1 MAHGDAAVVCR
12 LLKRIMRPDCFKTFV
27 RCGVE
32 ALPPDCPRFSTLAEQ
47 AILGA
52 LEQSTPTLFILTAK
66 QGVGKSFLAMR
77 LYERVINERQ
87 DVLPVILCGNEKLTR
102 DFERAIFLSLSRALY
117 DFLVKTR
124 MARRRP
130 EDAGI
135 TDLKQLSF
143 VLEVARL
150 KAFLIIDEAH
160 LVPDLG
166 KLMDK
171 IRELEE
177 ELQYASVLLMF
188 QDLNVEQKEKIK
200 DMLIGRG
207 GTRFNLVELTEQR
220 LLPTGD
226 QVKEIREWAE
236 KALGDVAAA
245 AVYAKLAETYG
256 FRAANHFA
264 QHFRSPRPASGD
276 ERELSAALVRALAKK
291 YSLPTEVA
299 VEGRCRAD
307 LIVGK
312 HAVDV
317 KICND
322 PNSLKR
328 AVEDDAKRKCDVKY
342 VVVGRCKSA
351 VPQEKLVAVVETDA
365 ASLAY
370 AVRMAVGNMDIS
382 AIIDKAAE
390 ALAELI
396 DLSVLGIEEHR
407 PDVEKIKSLLEELC
421 RSLDVQ
427 GEARSRV
434 KNNKYMRTIA
444 ATLGI
449 ELREADDVDKVV
461 QQLQK
466 MELPYYLRLVGA
478 RVKCARREIKAVG

>member
-1 MAHGDAAVVCR
+1 MEDGDAAVVR
-12 LLKRIMRPDCFKTFV
+12 GLLRRVMRPDCFKTFV

-32 ALPPDCPRFSTLAEQ
+32 ALPPDCKRFSTLAEQ

-52 LEQSTPTLFILTAK
+52 LEQGTPTLFILTAR

-87 DVLPVILCGNEKLTR
+87 DVLPAVLCGSEKLTR
-102 DFERAIFLSLSRALY
+102 DFEHAVFLSLSRALY

-135 TDLKQLSF
+135 ADLKQLSF
-143 VLEVARL
+143 VLEVAKL
-150 KAFLIIDEAH
+150 KTFLIIDEAH

-177 ELQYASVLLMF
+177 ELQYAGVLLMF
-188 QDLNVEQKEKIK
+188 QDLDVGQKEKIR
-200 DMLIGRG
+200 DVLMGRG
-207 GTRFNLVELTEQR
+207 GTRFSWEELTEHH

-226 QVKEIREWAE
+226 QVKEIKEWAE
-236 KALGDVAAA
+236 KALGDAAAA
-245 AVYAKLAETYG
+245 AVYAKMAEAYG

-264 QHFRSPRPASGD
+264 QYFRSPKPSSGD

-307 LIVGK
+307 LIVGR

-328 AVEDDAKRKCDVKY
+328 AVEDDAKRSCGVKY
-342 VVVGRCKSA
+342 VVVGRCRSA
-351 VPQEKLVAVVETDA
+351 VPPEKLVAAVETDA

-370 AVRMAVGNMDIS
+370 AVRMAAGSMHIS
-382 AIIDKAAE
+382 AITDKAAE

-396 DLSVLGIEEHR
+396 DLTVLGVEEHR
-407 PDVEKIKSLLEELC
+407 PEEKIKSLLEELC
-421 RSLDVQ
+421 RTLGPQ
-427 GEARSRV
+427 GETRSRV
-434 KNNKYMRTIA
+434 KENKYMLAIA

-449 ELREADDVDKVV
+449 ELQKADDVNKVV

-466 MELPYYLRLVGA
+466 MELPHYLRLVGA
-478 RVKCARREIKAVG
+478 RVKCAQREI

>member
-1 MAHGDAAVVCR
+1 MVLRVLR
-12 LLKRIMRPDCFKTFV
+12 RMRPDCFKTSV

-32 ALPPDCPRFSTLAEQ
+32 ALPPECRRFSTLAEQ
-47 AILGA
+47 AVLGA
-52 LEQSTPTLFILTAK
+52 LEQAVPTLFILTAR

-77 LYERVINERQ
+77 LYERLTEEGRG
-87 DVLPVILCGNEKLTR
+87 VLPAVLCGSEKLTR
-102 DFERAIFLSLSRALY
+102 DFEQELFVSLSRAFS
-117 DFLVKTR
+117 DFLVK
-124 MARRRP
+124 ARGVKRRP
-130 EDAGI
+130 EDAGL
-135 TDLKQLSF
+135 TSLRHLSF
-143 VLEVARL
+143 VLEVAGL
-150 KAFLIIDEAH
+150 KTFLIIDEAH

-171 IRELEE
+171 IRELED
-177 ELQYASVLLMF
+177 ELQYAGVLLMF
-188 QDLNVEQKEKIK
+188 QDLDVEQKKKIEQ
-200 DMLIGRG
+200 MLIGRG
-207 GTRFNLVELTEQR
+207 GTRFTREELTEHH

-236 KALGDVAAA
+236 IALGDAAAA
-245 AVYAKLAETYG
+245 AVYAKLAEVYG

-264 QHFRSPRPASGD
+264 QHFRSPKPASGD
-276 ERELSAALVRALAKK
+276 ERELSAALVRALAKR
-291 YSLPTEVA
+291 YGLPTEVV

-312 HAVDV
+312 QAVDV
-317 KICND
+317 KICSD

-370 AVRMAVGNMDIS
+370 AAKTAERNMYMSSILNTV
-382 AIIDKAAE
+382 AE

-396 DLSVLGIEEHR
+396 DLSALGVEEHR

-421 RSLDVQ
+421 HSLGQQ
-427 GEARSRV
+427 GETRSKLISNR
-434 KNNKYMRTIA
+434 YMRIIA

-449 ELREADDVDKVV
+449 ELQRADDVNKVV
-461 QQLQK
+461 QHVQK

-478 RVKCARREIKAVG
+478 RVKCIQRESSLRPRAE

>member
-1 MAHGDAAVVCR
+1 
-12 LLKRIMRPDCFKTFV
+12 MRPDCFKTFV

-52 LEQSTPTLFILTAK
+52 LEQNTPTLFILTAR

-77 LYERVINERQ
+77 LYERMISERQ
-87 DVLPVILCGNEKLTR
+87 DVLPVILCGSEKLTS
-102 DFERAIFLSLSRALY
+102 DFESAVFLSLSRTLY

-124 MARRRP
+124 MVKRRP

-135 TDLKQLSF
+135 TDLNQLSF

-160 LVPDLG
+160 LVPDLD

-177 ELQYASVLLMF
+177 KLQYAGVLLMF
-188 QDLNVEQKEKIK
+188 QELDVKQREKIK
-200 DMLIGRG
+200 DMLMGRG
-207 GTRFNLVELTEQR
+207 GTRFTWEELTER
-220 LLPTGD
+220 HLLPTGD

-245 AVYAKLAETYG
+245 AVYAKLAEAYG

-264 QHFRSPRPASGD
+264 QHFRSPKPASGD

-291 YSLPTEVA
+291 YNLPTEVA

-307 LIVGK
+307 LVVGK

-322 PNSLKR
+322 PNSLKK
-328 AVEDDAKRKCDVKY
+328 AVEDDAKRKCNVKY

-370 AVRMAVGNMDIS
+370 AVRMAAGNMNIS

-396 DLSVLGIEEHR
+396 DLSTLGAEEQR
-407 PDVEKIKSLLEELC
+407 PDEEKIKSLLEQLC
-421 RSLDVQ
+421 TSLGPQ
-427 GEARSRV
+427 GETRSKLLSNR
-434 KNNKYMRTIA
+434 YMKTIA

-449 ELREADDVDKVV
+449 ELQRADDVNKVV
-461 QQLQK
+461 QQIQK
-466 MELPYYLRLVGA
+466 MNLPYYLQLVGGS
-478 RVKCARREIKAVG
+478 RVKCTSRKASL